1 MFEDKAKWLEW
12 SSVHCTSQRID
23 AEIAPVGHTICTYAR
38 RWNMSIDAFA
48 KYAESHEYA
57 KIEGNNVVVGISDHA
72 QDELGDIV
80 FIELPPKGKVI
91 GKGKVFG
98 TIESVK
104 AASDLYMPI
113 SGEILAVNEA
123 LLADSGLV
131 NKEPYSA
138 GWMIRVKPSN
148 LSELDSLMSADAY
161 AKAIGEA

>member
-1 MFEDKAKWLEW
+1 MG
-12 SSVHCTSQRID
+12 ID
-23 AEIAPVGHTICTYAR
+23 A
-38 RWNMSIDAFA
+38 SA

-57 KIEGNNVVVGISDHA
+57 KIEDGKIVIGISDHA

-91 GKGKVFG
+91 GKAQVFG

-104 AASDLYMPI
+104 AASDLYMPV
-113 SGEILAVNEA
+113 SGEVLEVNQA
-123 LLADSGLV
+123 LLSDSGLI
-131 NKEPYSA
+131 NREPYSA
-138 GWMIRVKPSN
+138 GWMIKVKPAN